1 MKKSDWDIF
10 RQALYRYAKKDTGL
24 LSLLIAVNVLKAVQ
38 PFLVILLSSALLD
51 WIMTGRE
58 MEELLS
64 LSAGGLA
71 SIMAVRFVYELLTKK
86 RSEKWLHCWDT
97 QDLCM
102 LEKSLRMDYEFLDDS
117 TAQFL
122 LRKQDEYNSMYGSL
136 YYHLFSI
143 VEELSYRGA
152 TLVIAVILAAELFRA
167 GGAGRVF
174 FVAALVFWSLLV
186 RHLEDMRKVERMN
199 EEKDEMLVT
208 ERVPFFYYDTL
219 LQGYERGKDIRIFGQ
234 ERLIE
239 RELGESMERMEASM
253 KRQANIVFRNES
265 LTQGTSVGIGGIL
278 YLLAGFWAHGGAV
291 SLGSAVKYVNSIS
304 RFVEAFTALVHTLG
318 RIRELVPYM
327 RDFEAYLN
335 LEKRRREGSI
345 PVEKRRDNKFLL
357 EFKNVSFRYPNASE
371 YALKNVN
378 VKMEIGERMAVVGRN
393 GSGKST
399 LIKLLCRLYDPT
411 EGEIR
416 LNGIDIRKYDEAEY
430 LAILAVVFQD
440 YHIFDLKVGENL
452 AASQTVDG
460 ARAQDAMERAG
471 LSEFLRRLPDG
482 VNTYVG
488 KSFSADGVEVSGGE
502 RQKLAIAR
510 AVYHAAPFII
520 MDEPTAAL
528 DPVSEYEVY
537 AGFDKL
543 AGSRTAIYISHRLAS
558 CRFCNDILVLDEGRV
573 VQRGS
578 HEELIS
584 QDGLY
589 AQLWNA
595 QAQYYQRL

>member
-1 MKKSDWDIF
+1 MKKSDWNIF
-10 RQALYRYAKKDTGL
+10 RQALWRYAQKDMWL
-24 LSLLIAVNVLKAVQ
+24 LPLLIAANVLKAVQ
-38 PFLVILLSSALLD
+38 PFLTVLLSAALLD
-51 WIMTGRE
+51 WLMAGRD
-58 MEELLS
+58 MQELLS
-64 LSAGGLA
+64 LSAGGLV
-71 SIMAVRFVYELLTKK
+71 SILAVRLVYEFLTKK
-86 RSEKWLHCWDT
+86 RSEKWLHFWDT
-97 QDLCM
+97 QDQCM
-102 LEKSLRMDYEFLDDS
+102 VEKSLRMDYEFLDDS

-122 LRKQDEYNSMYGSL
+122 LRKQDEYSHMYGTL
-136 YYHLFSI
+136 YYNLFSI

-152 TLVIAVILAAELFRA
+152 TLVIAVILAAELFRIS
-167 GGAGRVF
+167 GAGSALLVT
-174 FVAALVFWSLLV
+174 ALVFLSLLV
-186 RHLEDMRKVERMN
+186 KHLEDTRKAERMN
-199 EEKDEMLVT
+199 EEKAEILVT

-219 LQGYERGKDIRIFGQ
+219 LHGYETGKDIRIFGQ
-234 ERLIE
+234 EKLIE
-239 RELGESMERMEASM
+239 KELEENRRRTEASM
-253 KRQANIVFRNES
+253 KRQSGICFRNES
-265 LTQGTSVGIGGIL
+265 LTQGVSAGVGGML
-278 YLLAGFWAHGGAV
+278 YLLAGLWAYGGAV

-304 RFVEAFTALVHTLG
+304 RFVEAFISLAHMLG
-318 RIRELVPYM
+318 LLRELIPYM
-327 RDFEAYLN
+327 RDFEAYMN

-357 EFKNVSFRYPNASE
+357 EFKNVSFRYPNTSE

-378 VKMEIGERMAVVGRN
+378 LKMEIGERMAVVGRN

-399 LIKLLCRLYDPT
+399 FIKLLCRLYDPT

-416 LNGIDIRKYDEAEY
+416 LNGIDIRKYEEAEY

-452 AASQTVDG
+452 AASQTVDE
-460 ARAQDAMERAG
+460 ARAQNALERVG
-471 LSEFLRRLPDG
+471 LSEFLRKLPDG

-488 KSFSADGVEVSGGE
+488 KSFSANGVEASGGE

-510 AVYHAAPFII
+510 AVYHAAPFVI

-528 DPVSEYEVY
+528 DPVAEYEVY

-543 AGSRTAIYISHRLAS
+543 VGSRTAIYISHRLAS

-578 HEELIS
+578 HEELIR
-584 QDGLY
+584 QEGLY

-595 QAQYYQRL
+595 QAQYYQ